1 MAESIAGGAG
11 MSEKIHRVF
20 PDGKWRA
27 FPYRPKSKRIN
38 VNSEAATSL
47 FSLLPEWAGEWEDFG
62 PWLRESSGY
71 LPTELPDLPV
81 KTVCT
86 AVGKAAQRERERR
99 VSRGLMPVA
108 AYGTSVSTFVSV
120 PLAVPHG
127 FAQPPSEAGR
137 AVLPLGKPPAS
148 IDVVESAIKLTDL
161 RRAILVAMLAM
172 GALDNKETVRKDDIH
187 AALQFRGNKV
197 GKSFVSHRN
206 ALKGAGFIDSQRNKP
221 YGYWLTPKG
230 KEAAEYLCEKDHQLI
245 TFRVNL
251 EKKWQ
256 QGDLPV
262 RRRSI

>member
-20 PDGKWRA
+20 PDGKWPA

-47 FSLLPEWAGEWEDFG
+47 FSLLPEWAGEWKDFG

-120 PLAVPHG
+120 PLAATYG
-127 FAQPPSEAGR
+127 FAPPLNVAGG
-137 AVLPLGKPPAS
+137 VVSPQSKPPAS
-148 IDVVESAIKLTDL
+148 IDVVESVAELSKLQH
-161 RRAILVAMLAM
+161 AILVAMLAM
-172 GALDNKETVRKDDIH
+172 AALDNNETVRKEDIH
-187 AALQFRGNKV
+187 AALRFRGLKV
-197 GKSFVSHRN
+197 GESFAFHSLTLKN
-206 ALKGAGFIDSQRNKP
+206 AGTIYSQRCSP

-262 RRRSI
+262 RGRSI